1 MVANPI
7 TVSND
12 KVLEAINSGPKVKKL
27 SAKEKK
33 EHHDLY
39 VYLVEHYQRG
49 GNNSVYRKLGQALGV
64 DTSND
69 VTKEQKDKILKKLKN
84 KGYRTGGRN
93 IRDELIWMDE
103 ELDTTGPEMIVRK
116 SDNAILTR
124 TKPGDD
130 IIDAKS
136 TSNLLRLAK
145 IDPDNLMSALAKQQ
159 QVAADYLS
167 QMNIAGGAARLNRL
181 TETQALYTP
190 PATAWPEERLSRLE
204 GLVEQ
209 AVSYLAQGQDIYID
223 SDKLVGGTIDKT
235 SNALAMRSRRRR
247 R

>member
-1 MVANPI
+1 MANPI
-7 TVSND
+7 SASND

-69 VTKEQKDKILKKLKN
+69 VTKAQKDKILKKLKN

-103 ELDTTGPEMIVRK
+103 ELDTIGPEMIVRK

-130 IIDAKS
+130 IIDANS

-145 IDPDNLMSALAKQQ
+145 INPDNLMSALVRQQ
-159 QVAADYLS
+159 QVAAEYLS
-167 QMNIAGGAARLNRL
+167 NINAASSTARPNRL
-181 TETQALYTP
+181 TETRTAYTQP
-190 PATAWPEERLSRLE
+190 SAAWPEERLSRLE

-209 AVSYLAQGQDIYID
+209 AVSYLAQGQELVLDTG
-223 SDKLVGGTIDKT
+223 KLVGGTINKT